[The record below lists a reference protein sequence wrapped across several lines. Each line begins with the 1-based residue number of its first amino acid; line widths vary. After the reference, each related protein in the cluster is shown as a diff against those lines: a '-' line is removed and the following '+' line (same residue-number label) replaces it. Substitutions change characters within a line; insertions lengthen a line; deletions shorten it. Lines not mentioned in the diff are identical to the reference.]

1 MDQNPLIEKPYGGPI
16 DFIYV
21 QLGHIEI
28 EGKWIGAKKSG

>member
-1 MDQNPLIEKPYGGPI
+1 MDQNPLIENPYGAT